1 MKHLLLI
8 LALTFFT
15 GSIQAQIFKR
25 LGDKIERKVNQ
36 RIERKTNKA
45 IDKGLDKMEGSI
57 ENIGKNSEQTQPE
70 GNTAKEQNNKSA
82 TSNREKMNTTA
93 PAVYSKFDFVPG
105 DKVLFYD
112 DFSADQVGDFP
123 SKWNTNGSG
132 EVVTVE
138 NSRTKYFYL
147 KGGALY
153 LPMLK
158 NALPEEYTIEFDLK
172 TSGLDKKISSTTF
185 LDIMLDE
192 SGTFQKGHNRAVAS
206 LSFCQFISNGLELV
220 SYGGNMGTIRNTVKE
235 DYRKAMATGAHISIA
250 VNKRRFRLWIN
261 ENKLVDVPTFM
272 PPGASHLKLYL
283 RGFGTDFKQMKV
295 LIGNMKIAAGGLDL
309 RNELVSKGR
318 WTTTGILF
326 NVNSSG
332 IRPQSYGVLKE
343 IATVLKDNPEIK
355 VKIIGHT
362 DSDGSEATNLK
373 LSKERAVA
381 VKSFLTK
388 KLGIED
394 SRMTT
399 GGKGESDPVA
409 DNNTTEGKA
418 QNRRVE
424 FIKL

>member
-1 MKHLLLI
+1 MKHLLFI
-8 LALTFFT
+8 LALTVFT
-15 GSIQAQIFKR
+15 GSLQAQVFKR

-36 RIERKTNKA
+36 RIERKTNEA

-57 ENIGKNSEQTQPE
+57 ENMGRNREQKKPV
-70 GNTAKEQNNKSA
+70 GNTGKRVDNKNA
-82 TSNREKMNTTA
+82 AVDGEKMNTTG

-105 DKVLFYD
+105 HKILFYD

-272 PPGASHLKLYL
+272 PPGASYLKLHL

-295 LIGNMKIAAGGLDL
+295 LIGNLKIAAGGLDL
-309 RNELVSKGR
+309 RHELISEGR

-326 NVNSSG
+326 NVNSSEV
-332 IRPQSYGVLKE
+332 RPQSYGVLKE
-343 IATVLKDNPEIK
+343 IATVLKDNPEIN
-355 VKIIGHT
+355 VKITGHT
-362 DSDGSEATNLK
+362 DSDGSAESNLK
-373 LSKERAVA
+373 LSVERAA
-381 VKSFLTK
+381 SVKNILTK
-388 KLGIED
+388 VFELDKG
-394 SRMTT
+394 RMTT
-399 GGKGESDPVA
+399 DGKGETDPVA
-409 DNNTTEGKA
+409 NNSTTEGRA

-424 FIKL
+424 FIKM